1 MRSRLLLSLKQI
13 LNQKHKKQTNQETE
27 DQKTKK
33 KQIEK
38 LVKWFWYTI
47 CNLKFTDY
55 LFLYIQLTT
64 QCY

>member
-27 DQKTKK
+27 DQKIKK
-33 KQIEK
+33 KIEK

>member
-1 MRSRLLLSLKQI
+1 MRSRLLLSVKQF

-27 DQKTKK
+27 DQKIKK
-33 KQIEK
+33 IEK

-47 CNLKFTDY
+47 CILKFTDY

>member
-27 DQKTKK
+27 DQKIKK
-33 KQIEK
+33 NIEK
-38 LVKWFWYTI
+38 LEKWFWYTI